1 MIINTNLNAII
12 AANAYS
18 NASTAAATA
27 SERLSTQLKI
37 NSPKDDPAGLGIANR
52 LSANIAS
59 YTKAVDNIN
68 QGISALSTASSG
80 LSSISTIL
88 TSMKTLATSS
98 SSGTTSATT
107 LASNQLVFASYMT
120 QLDAVANTAYFN
132 GVSLLNGNT
141 PTLKVQTGIGAG
153 ETTTLS
159 FGSSL
164 SSALGTGSSL
174 ALTSLG
180 SSTTAMSSGDLV
192 LQGFTVGA
200 SLSTDDKYSYD
211 SNAGSAIA
219 KAAAINRAASLWP
232 LMNIKAEVGT
242 TNVSG
247 TTMTTAG
254 TGTAGT
260 ITINN
265 QAISLTLAT
274 ASDYATNRAA
284 VAAAINLYALQTG
297 VTATDNLSTTG
308 GVSLTASDG
317 RNITVVFDGV
327 NLTADN
333 TGVGAAG
340 TYAGVYT
347 LRSLDQSSI
356 VVSSNVGGTLANADL
371 ALGTFTSNVAQFSNK
386 ARAGSTAAP
395 LALTSGD
402 LTINGYNIG
411 ATFTSDDTASVATT
425 TSSTKAASAIAM
437 AAAINR
443 QTSLTKV
450 TATVNANVVVGTGF
464 SAGLVDTIYLNGTSI
479 SASLTANSTAAAVVE
494 LLNEKVGQT
503 GVTAS
508 NNANGITLTA
518 SDGRNISIG
527 VSYGGAAVDGT
538 RIGLGGN
545 AALTG
550 AAATSAGAMTYL
562 STVKL
567 YSTNG
572 TFKVAAGSNGNT
584 NFNALGFREGTFG
597 GGSTATKVASLN
609 ISTTTG
615 ATNALTTL
623 SDAINMISTYQA
635 TVGGLQNIMTYQTS
649 YVTTLKTTSSAA
661 YSNIMTYDLAAETT
675 ALATAQVKQNGAM
688 AMLAQA
694 NISQDI
700 VSYLLKQ
707 FITA

>member
-18 NASTAAATA
+18 NAATAAATA
-27 SERLSTQLKI
+27 SERISTQLKI

-59 YTKAVDNIN
+59 YTKAIDNIN

-98 SSGTTSATT
+98 SSGSTSAATR
-107 LASNQLVFASYMT
+107 ASNQLVFASYMT
-120 QLDAVANTAYFN
+120 QLDSVANTAYFN

-141 PTLKVQTGIGAG
+141 PTIKVQTGIGAG

-200 SLSTDDKYSYD
+200 SLSTDDKYSYT
-211 SNAGSAIA
+211 SNEGSAIA
-219 KAAAINRAASLWP
+219 KAAAINRAASTST
-232 LMNIKAEVGT
+232 MNIKAEVGT
-242 TNVSG
+242 TDVSG

-260 ITINN
+260 LTINN
-265 QAISLTLAT
+265 RPISLTLAAT
-274 ASDYATNRAA
+274 NDYATNRAA
-284 VAAAINLYALQTG
+284 VAAAINLYTGETG

-327 NLTADN
+327 NLTANN

-371 ALGTFTSNVAQFSNK
+371 ARGTFTSNVAQFSNK
-386 ARAGSTAAP
+386 ARDGSTAAP
-395 LALTSGD
+395 LALTSAD

-411 ATFTSDDTASVATT
+411 AAFTSDDTASVATT

-464 SAGLVDTIYLNGTSI
+464 SAGVVDTIYLNGTSI
-479 SASLTANSTAAAVVE
+479 STSLTATSTAADVE
-494 LLNEKVGQT
+494 TLLNTYTGQT

-508 NNANGITLTA
+508 NNGSGITLTA

-527 VSYGGAAVDGT
+527 VSSGGVAVGGT

-597 GGSTATKVASLN
+597 GGSTATKVASLD

-623 SDAINMISTYQA
+623 SDAIDMVSTYQA
-635 TVGGLQNIMTYQTS
+635 TVGGLQNRMTYQTS
-649 YVTTLKTTSSAA
+649 YVTTLKTTSSTA

-675 ALATAQVKQNGAM
+675 ALATAQIKQNGAM

-694 NISQDI
+694 NISQDM

-707 FITA
+707 FIKA